1 MPCNGCYRYFHR
13 FTVFE
18 WTGENDSNTLRV
30 NAFFVDK
37 LNLKKCPFSNI
48 SGYAWRSPKVCKHIP
63 VLKQDVC
70 VRHAQSWGYACTR
83 YSAPLYIQRTQS
95 PQAPSPPKK
104 KVKEKKERKRT
115 FLQKADSHQLSAIA
129 NSCSILCFFE
139 GSDGRDPAVN

>member
-63 VLKQDVC
+63 VLEQDVC
-70 VRHAQSWGYACTR
+70 LRHAQSQGYACTR
-83 YSAPLYIQRTQS
+83 CSVPLYIQRTQS
-95 PQAPSPPKK
+95 PQAPSPPPKK
-104 KVKEKKERKRT
+104 KKLKKKRKKIKRT

-129 NSCSILCFFE
+129 KSCSILYFFQ
-139 GSDGRDPAVN
+139 GSDGR